1 MGAIARPESICEGSA
16 HLTWTHSYL
25 QVSNVSAAAL
35 RRCLKP
41 DAKIQALKREEQML
55 KVARWSNGKAGEVK
69 LLYKDQA

>member
-1 MGAIARPESICEGSA
+1 MGQGAIARPKPTYDGST
-16 HLTWTHSYL
+16 HLTGTHSYL

-55 KVARWSNGKAGEVK
+55 KVARWANGKAGEVK
-69 LLYKDQA
+69 LLYK